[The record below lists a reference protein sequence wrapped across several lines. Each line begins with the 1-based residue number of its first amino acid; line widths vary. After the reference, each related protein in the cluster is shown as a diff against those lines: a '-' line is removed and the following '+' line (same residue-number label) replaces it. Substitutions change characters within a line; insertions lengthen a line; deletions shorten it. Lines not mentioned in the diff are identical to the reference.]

1 MQMDFLTL
9 LIFLNYG
16 LVLFFGFF
24 LSVSISGGC
33 QTIGQKRI
41 AFLFCLIVLV
51 IQSICCLIFGVQI
64 TEQLYPFIVHLPI
77 MLILIFLLKKRID
90 IACVSVFT
98 AYLCCQLPRF
108 VNLISSALTGS
119 DLAGEI
125 SYTISIFIIYYILRR
140 FFVNVANR
148 TFTHSKQ
155 SFLLFA
161 SLPIIYYIFDY
172 STVVYSDLLYK
183 GIPFLTEFF
192 PTAFI
197 IFYLII
203 ITIYHTQTQEK
214 FKSELQ
220 KAILEMEIKEA
231 IQEIESLKHIEFQ
244 TAVYNHD
251 MRHNLNTI
259 AAYINEGQLEKA
271 VSYIRSVHNGIERL
285 TPKHFCDNSLAN
297 LVLSSFLKKAENS
310 KIEFII
316 KAEIPKDIP
325 ISEAQFTTLISNG
338 LENAFNAVHDL
349 DDSMKKVEFY
359 STITMNKLL
368 IEIKN
373 PFSGDIII
381 EDNLPKNT
389 GKRKGYG
396 CLSIKS
402 VVEDN
407 NGICSFDV
415 ADGIFRLRIVL
426 PIANG
431 VNGTAPK
438 FE

>member
-64 TEQLYPFIVHLPI
+64 TEQLYPFIVHLPL
-77 MLILIFLLKKRID
+77 MLILIFLLKKRISL
-90 IACVSVFT
+90 ACVSVFT
-98 AYLCCQLPRF
+98 AYLCCQIPRF
-108 VNLISSALTGS
+108 VNLLFSVLTGS

-140 FFVNVANR
+140 FFVNIANL
-148 TFTHSKQ
+148 TLTHSKQ
-155 SFLLFA
+155 SFVLFA

-183 GIPFLTEFF
+183 GIPILTEFF

-197 IFYLII
+197 IFYMII
-203 ITIYHTQTQEK
+203 ITIYHAQTQDRIQSE
-214 FKSELQ
+214 FQKSVL
-220 KAILEMEIKEA
+220 KMEMEEA
-231 IQEIESLKHIEFQ
+231 VQRAESLKQIEFQ

-251 MRHNLNTI
+251 MRHHLNVI
-259 AAYINEGQLEKA
+259 AAYITEGQPEQA
-271 VSYIRSVHNGIERL
+271 ISYIGRVHNGIECL
-285 TPKHFCDNSLAN
+285 AQKKFCDNSLAN
-297 LVLSSFLKKAENS
+297 LLLSSFLKKAEKS

-316 KAEIPKDIP
+316 KAEIPQDLP
-325 ISEAQFTTLISNG
+325 LSEVQLTALLSNG
-338 LENAFNAVHDL
+338 LENAFNAVRDL
-349 DDSMKKVEFY
+349 DDSKKKVEFC
-359 STITMNKLL
+359 STIKMNKLL

-407 NGICSFDV
+407 NGICSFET
-415 ADGIFRLRIVL
+415 ADGIFRLRIIL

-431 VNGTAPK
+431 TTPQ
-438 FE
+438 FT

>member
-64 TEQLYPFIVHLPI
+64 TEQLYPFIVHLPL

-90 IACVSVFT
+90 IACVSVCT

-108 VNLISSALTGS
+108 VSLFSSALTGS
-119 DLAGEI
+119 ALVGEI
-125 SYTISIFIIYYILRR
+125 SYTISIFIIYYILCR

-148 TFTHSKQ
+148 TLTHSKQ

-183 GIPFLTEFF
+183 GLPFLTEFF

-203 ITIYHTQTQEK
+203 ITIYHTQTQEN
-214 FKSELQ
+214 FQSELQ
-220 KAILEMEIKEA
+220 
-231 IQEIESLKHIEFQ
+231 
-244 TAVYNHD
+244 
-251 MRHNLNTI
+251 
-259 AAYINEGQLEKA
+259 KA
-271 VSYIRSVHNGIERL
+271 VSYIRSVHNGIESL

-325 ISEAQFTTLISNG
+325 ISEAQLTALLSNG

-407 NGICSFDV
+407 NGICSFET
-415 ADGIFRLRIVL
+415 ADGIFLLRIIL

-431 VNGTAPK
+431 TTPQ
-438 FE
+438 FT